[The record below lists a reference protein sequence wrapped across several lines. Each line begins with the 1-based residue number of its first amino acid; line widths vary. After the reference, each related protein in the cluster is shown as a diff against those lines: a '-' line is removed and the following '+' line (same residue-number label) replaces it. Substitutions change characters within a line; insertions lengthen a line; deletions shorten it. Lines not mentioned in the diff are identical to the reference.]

1 MNPSLAIRPRLVAL
15 AVAVLVV
22 VCAFLSMGGAR

>member
-1 MNPSLAIRPRLVAL
+1 MNHSLAIRPRLVAL

-22 VCAFLSMGGAR
+22 VIAFLSVQP

>member
-1 MNPSLAIRPRLVAL
+1 MNRNLAIRPRFAAL

-22 VCAFLSMGGAR
+22 VIAFLSVGGAS